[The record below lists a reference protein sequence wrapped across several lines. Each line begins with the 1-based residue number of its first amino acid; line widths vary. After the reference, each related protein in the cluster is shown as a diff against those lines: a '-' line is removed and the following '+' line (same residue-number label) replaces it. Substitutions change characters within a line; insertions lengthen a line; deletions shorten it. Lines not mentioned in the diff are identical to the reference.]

1 MALFLSTFTNK
12 VDKKG
17 RVSVPA
23 SFRAVLSGQHF
34 PGIVAFGSFV
44 HPCVEACSME
54 RLERLSESIDH
65 LDPYSEARDAFAT
78 TILGEAMQ
86 LAFDKEGRV
95 LLPTELLEKAGI
107 TDQAVFVGKGQTF
120 EIWNPGRFAEYSA
133 RAREVAKNERANL
146 RLSPKGGV
154 Q

>member
-1 MALFLSTFTNK
+1 
-12 VDKKG
+12 
-17 RVSVPA
+17 
-23 SFRAVLSGQHF
+23 
-34 PGIVAFGSFV
+34 
-44 HPCVEACSME
+44 ME